1 MFRGISR
8 IHSAECNRELSRLTV
23 QILTSVNTDANYE
36 DGGAK
41 SGPIQAVEAQVQFQG
56 SPG

>member
-1 MFRGISR
+1 M
-8 IHSAECNRELSRLTV
+8 
-23 QILTSVNTDANYE
+23 NTDANYE